1 MTALWKFEEKV
12 YRVRGLVEVMA
23 DGLSND
29 VVGINNE
36 HYAATLSVVRD
47 LVEEM
52 EDMINLE
59 YEQRRREKKLG
70 EYAEDG
76 DECEDETDGEQEDED
91 SENSLFGGASLFSG
105 IGGAGA
111 QPVISFGNDFQSS
124 EPESGEE
131 REEGTAYLAT
141 GSLGVKLVE
150 EHDDGSATFEVHGDK
165 DQMGK
170 LFSAFFTEAIVK
182 GIDCTQQSTERW
194 VLEKQIVKKARE
206 FADLMMQWE
215 WEDELDYDPQIRK
228 VRVELTDLFIKY
240 GAER

>member
-1 MTALWKFEEKV
+1 MAMISMWKFEETV
-12 YRVRGLVEVMA
+12 YQTRALLEVMQ

-29 VVGINNE
+29 VVGINQDF
-36 HYAATLSVVRD
+36 YATTIRTACNL
-47 LVEEM
+47 LEGLQQMIEEDFRQAR
-52 EDMINLE
+52 E
-59 YEQRRREKKLG
+59 EKKIG
-70 EYAEDG
+70 EYAEDN
-76 DECEDETDGEQEDED
+76 TDGEDEVPGWRAKSD
-91 SENSLFGGASLFSG
+91 LFTGEIVS
-105 IGGAGA
+105 
-111 QPVISFGNDFQSS
+111 DE

-170 LFSAFFTEAIVK
+170 LFSAFFTEAITR
-182 GIDCTQQSTERW
+182 GIDCAEQSTQRW

-215 WEDELDYDPQIRK
+215 WAEELDYDPQIRK

>member
-1 MTALWKFEEKV
+1 MISMWKFEETI
-12 YRVRGLVEVMA
+12 YQTRALLEVMQ
-23 DGLSND
+23 DGLAND
-29 VVGINNE
+29 VVGINQDY
-36 HYAATLSVVRD
+36 YATTIRTACNL
-47 LVEEM
+47 LEGMQQMIEEDFRQAR
-52 EDMINLE
+52 E
-59 YEQRRREKKLG
+59 EKKIG
-70 EYAEDG
+70 EYA
-76 DECEDETDGEQEDED
+76 EDETDGEDEVPGWRAKSD
-91 SENSLFGGASLFSG
+91 LFTGEIVS
-105 IGGAGA
+105 
-111 QPVISFGNDFQSS
+111 DE
-124 EPESGEE
+124 EPEGGEE
-131 REEGTAYLAT
+131 GEEGDAGFFT